1 MRVLNENQIKQ
12 FQRDGVLTI
21 SGAVDPD
28 LLENLKSEFEAWVED
43 SKNYDTPYGKC
54 TDGRPR
60 FDLEPGHSAQ
70 QPALRRV
77 QAPTEISNAYFD
89 AMANSKMTAMV
100 ADLIGPNI
108 KLHHTKLNSKLP
120 GATTAV
126 RWHQDFCYTPHTNA
140 DVVTALLMI
149 DDVTHENGPLE
160 VQPGSHKGPL
170 YPIWHN
176 GVFTGA
182 VDEDIEKK
190 ISQNATRCIGSAE
203 TVCLMHTRLAHGSAS
218 NRSKKPR
225 SLFICV
231 YSAGDSHACSPNP
244 VPTKHEGLY
253 LFGQDPRT
261 IRAEDYTI
269 KIPQYPKTSFF
280 AQQSEVERMA

>member
-126 RWHQDFCYTPHTNA
+126 RWHQDFCYTPHTNS
-140 DVVTALLMI
+140 LLYTSPSPRDGLLSRI
-149 DDVTHENGPLE
+149 A
-160 VQPGSHKGPL
+160 S
-170 YPIWHN
+170 
-176 GVFTGA
+176 
-182 VDEDIEKK
+182 
-190 ISQNATRCIGSAE
+190 SA
-203 TVCLMHTRLAHGSAS
+203 
-218 NRSKKPR
+218 
-225 SLFICV
+225 
-231 YSAGDSHACSPNP
+231 
-244 VPTKHEGLY
+244 
-253 LFGQDPRT
+253 
-261 IRAEDYTI
+261 
-269 KIPQYPKTSFF
+269 
-280 AQQSEVERMA
+280 